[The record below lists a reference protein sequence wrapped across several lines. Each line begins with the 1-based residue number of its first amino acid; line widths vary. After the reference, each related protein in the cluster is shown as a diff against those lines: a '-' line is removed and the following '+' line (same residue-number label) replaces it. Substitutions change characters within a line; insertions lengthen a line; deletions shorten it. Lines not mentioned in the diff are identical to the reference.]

1 MGGEIF
7 EDFKSSNR
15 IELFCSFKF
24 YCSFSDLGSL
34 WLWGREQGVGESGG
48 GMGVHAHGH
57 VKHDI
62 HEGDHLQFLYMY
74 INLSSMIP
82 VGGLSLMS

>member
-1 MGGEIF
+1 MALGEGA
-7 EDFKSSNR
+7 S
-15 IELFCSFKF
+15 
-24 YCSFSDLGSL
+24 
-34 WLWGREQGVGESGG
+34 G

-57 VKHDI
+57 VKHAKHDI

-82 VGGLSLMS
+82 VGGLSLMSWGRGAVPSSDVSERWVGPQVSFDV